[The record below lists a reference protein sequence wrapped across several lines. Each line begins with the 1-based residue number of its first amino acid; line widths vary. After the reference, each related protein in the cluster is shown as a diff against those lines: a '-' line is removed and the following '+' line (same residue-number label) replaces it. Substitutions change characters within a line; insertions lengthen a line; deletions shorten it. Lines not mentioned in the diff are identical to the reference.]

1 MSGLPLRL
9 WWIAASA
16 LLVCIGSFGPWAKV
30 LFVSAGGLD
39 GDGWITLVAGLAA
52 LALLAVYARA
62 ASRPRPAWPLLVVL
76 VAGAIATAVGL
87 YDWVNIETAIDDE
100 LFSDAVSVG
109 WGLVLV
115 TFAGASLVLAAAVTL
130 ARRSAESSPVPTA

>member
-62 ASRPRPAWPLLVVL
+62 ASRPRPVWPLLVVL

-130 ARRSAESSPVPTA
+130 ARRSAESSPAPTA

>member
-62 ASRPRPAWPLLVVL
+62 ASRPRPSWPLLAVL

-130 ARRSAESSPVPTA
+130 ARRSAESSPAPTA